1 MFDQD
6 QNGRI
11 STESF
16 RSVLS
21 NLGEKLTAAEIR
33 EIITA
38 ADVDGDGH
46 IDYMEFVR
54 MMMSK

>member
-1 MFDQD
+1 L
-6 QNGRI
+6 
-11 STESF
+11 
-16 RSVLS
+16 VLS

-33 EIITA
+33 EIITE
-38 ADVDGDGH
+38 ADMDGDGH